1 MGGDAAT
8 LQQRIVDK
16 MDALQA
22 AEARACV
29 RAIAL
34 LLEEEQDSATTLEV
48 EVVAA
53 TL

>member
-22 AEARACV
+22 AEARAC
-29 RAIAL
+29 AIAL